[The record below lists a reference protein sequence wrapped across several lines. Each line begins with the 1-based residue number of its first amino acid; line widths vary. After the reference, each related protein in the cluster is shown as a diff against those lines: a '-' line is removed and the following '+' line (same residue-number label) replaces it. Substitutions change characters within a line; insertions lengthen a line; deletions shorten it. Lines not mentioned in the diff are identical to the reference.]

1 MLYQSS
7 LDNGGLIYGNS
18 SSFATTK
25 TFEKKKKIHMYTNR
39 RRKKYKSVGICYTLA
54 LGSLDLIDLNAEN
67 AAVPP
72 PINR

>member
-1 MLYQSS
+1 METLPLVLQ
-7 LDNGGLIYGNS
+7 LKPGRKFLCTQIEKE
-18 SSFATTK
+18 TK
-25 TFEKKKKIHMYTNR
+25 INLFET
-39 RRKKYKSVGICYTLA
+39 CYTLA